1 MFANKN
7 QKKIFK
13 TCVAVIVG
21 IGCIAGV
28 IQSQKSYLAK
38 LDTAKD
44 INTYKAEAEAELAQ
58 LNLLIKTPAFGF
70 DNLTSDYAILRFV
83 NYFGNEDA
91 RQQIGYGL
99 TSKYLETIIAKDPMH
114 TEAQFIVS
122 PMITLKEGNP
132 QKTVTLLEKSL
143 TKLSPIINSE
153 DRDKLYKPNFLWI
166 YKAIDEL
173 LFLDD
178 AKAARDSYLKAAE
191 WSHILGDNTRAESTS
206 QMAEYLDKDPDNK
219 TVQVGAWF
227 NVWNSAPDAETK
239 NLAKQN
245 IERLGGRLEIT
256 DDGRALAYPPKENNS

>member
-7 QKKIFK
+7 KKKIFK
-13 TCVAVIVG
+13 ACATAILG
-21 IGCIAGV
+21 LGCIAGI

-38 LDTAKD
+38 LDKIKD
-44 INTYKAEAEAELAQ
+44 ISTYQTEAKAELAQ

-70 DNLTSDYAILRFV
+70 DNLISDYAFLKFI

-91 RQQIGYGL
+91 RLQIGYSL

-114 TEAQFIVS
+114 TEAQFIIS
-122 PMITLKEGNP
+122 PMVTLKEGNP
-132 QKTVTLLEKSL
+132 QKTISLLEKSL

-153 DRDKLYKPNFLWI
+153 DRDKLYKPNFLWV
-166 YKAIDEL
+166 YKGIDEL
-173 LFLDD
+173 LFLND
-178 AKAARDSYLKAAE
+178 AKAATESYLKAAE
-191 WSHILGDNTRAESTS
+191 WSSILGDDTRAESTS
-206 QMAEYLDKDPDNK
+206 QMAEYLAKDPDNK

-239 NLAKQN
+239 NLAQQN

-256 DDGRALAYPPKENNS
+256 DDGRAIAYPPKEENS